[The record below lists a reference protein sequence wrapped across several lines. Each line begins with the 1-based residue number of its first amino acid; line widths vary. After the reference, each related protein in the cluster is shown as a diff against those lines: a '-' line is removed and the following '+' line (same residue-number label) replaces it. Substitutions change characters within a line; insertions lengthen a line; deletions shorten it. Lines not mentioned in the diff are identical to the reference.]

1 MARGGRGAGE
11 REREAASTPRRRP
24 GLEATGWDTA
34 PPGAAEREDTAR
46 GPARPG
52 PALHRRP
59 RRGHRTH
66 GRAFLKQGGLQP
78 LQPPCPLQ
86 PATSGKPTRAPAA
99 AISFPVAQSHLV
111 PSPTFR
117 PRAAETPGRAPG
129 PGWSSGRKGGGGA
142 PRGGAGHPAADPWP
156 PALAQGTSAPAS
168 GPLSPVH
175 SDQMAAESR
184 LGTAPGAHCRLTA
197 VHGAYTAYEVHSRPP
212 GRQGHA
218 PTQAWGPPASL
229 LPRDLLRAA
238 GTRAR

>member
-24 GLEATGWDTA
+24 GPEATGWDTA

-117 PRAAETPGRAPG
+117 PRAEETPALDGAREGKEGAAPLGAELATRRLTPGRLLWP
-129 PGWSSGRKGGGGA
+129 RA
-142 PRGGAGHPAADPWP
+142 PRRQ
-156 PALAQGTSAPAS
+156 LV

-197 VHGAYTAYEVHSRPP
+197 VHGACTAYKVHSRPP